1 VRSMAGT
8 TIQRYVRPL
17 SAVQKIMLARA
28 KASRNPCDGAEYG
41 VVERVLSGLTS
52 LDRDAWA
59 RAFMAEAEPHEAAAR
74 RAEAAGDPRGARAAW
89 LAASGLLRLARYPAA
104 NSPLKREAYER
115 SKQAYLAATSG
126 FDPPLER
133 VEIPFTGRAGEGV
146 EIVGY
151 FRKPRGDGRFP
162 LLLTWGGIDTFKEE
176 RRHEMYLDAGF
187 AALTIDMPGVGD
199 APLAGSEDAERMW
212 DPIFRWVASRDDVD
226 PARVGVHAL
235 STGGYWATKVAHTHH
250 EYLRAVVNHGGC
262 AHYAFTPAW
271 LERAQHGEY
280 PFELA
285 ETLASAFGRT
295 TFEEW
300 VDYAPRLS
308 LLTQGVLEQPCAPLL
323 CINGIEDSV
332 FPIADHEL
340 LLRHGDAKTARFFEG
355 GHMGH
360 TPRTNGIILAW
371 LKRELGV
378 A

>member
-1 VRSMAGT
+1 MAVS

-17 SAVQKIMLARA
+17 EAVRKIMLARA
-28 KASRNPCDGAEYG
+28 KAGRNPCDGAEYP
-41 VVERVLSGLTS
+41 VVERVLNDLTS

-74 RAEAAGDPRGARAAW
+74 EAERAGDVQRASAEW
-89 LAASGLLRLARYPAA
+89 LRAYGYLRLARYPAA
-104 NSPLKREAYER
+104 NAPAKREAYTR
-115 SKQAYLAATSG
+115 SKDAYLAAARA

-133 VEIPFTGRAGEGV
+133 VVIPFAGQQGEGT

-151 FRKPRGDGRFP
+151 FRKPAGNGPFP

-176 RRHEMYLDAGF
+176 RRHETYLDAGF
-187 AALTIDMPGVGD
+187 AALAIDMPGVGD
-199 APLAGSEDAERMW
+199 APIPGSEDAERMW
-212 DPIFRWVASRDDVD
+212 DPIFRWVGSRDDLD
-226 PARVGVHAL
+226 AARVGVHAL
-235 STGGYWATKVAHTHH
+235 STGGYWATKVAHTYHDR
-250 EYLRAVVNHGGC
+250 LRAVVNHGGC
-262 AHYAFTPAW
+262 AHYAFTTAW
-271 LERAQHGEY
+271 IEKSQHGEY

-285 ETLASAFGRT
+285 ETLASAFGRS

-300 VDYAPRLS
+300 VDYAPNLS
-308 LLTQGVLEQPCAPLL
+308 LLTQGVLEGPCAPLL

-340 LLRHGDAKTARFFEG
+340 LLRHGDAKTVRFFEG

-360 TPRTNGIILAW
+360 TPRTNGVIMSW

-378 A
+378 G